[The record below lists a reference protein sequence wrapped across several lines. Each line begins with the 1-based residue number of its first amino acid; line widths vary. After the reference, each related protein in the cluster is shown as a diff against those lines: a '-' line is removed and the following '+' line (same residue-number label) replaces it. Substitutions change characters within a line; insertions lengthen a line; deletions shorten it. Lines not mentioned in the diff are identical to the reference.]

1 MLLLGI
7 TLVAIAGFDV
17 VFLHHTAV
25 AARAALPPAQ
35 DIVFGSEISFA
46 LYLFPLMFGGIGVNI
61 VSHVMVSRL
70 ISAEKRFARE
80 HPDG

>member
-1 MLLLGI
+1 VLLLGI

-17 VFLHHTAV
+17 IFLHHTAV
-25 AARAALPPAQ
+25 AARAALSPAQ

-70 ISAEKRFARE
+70 ISADQR
-80 HPDG
+80 